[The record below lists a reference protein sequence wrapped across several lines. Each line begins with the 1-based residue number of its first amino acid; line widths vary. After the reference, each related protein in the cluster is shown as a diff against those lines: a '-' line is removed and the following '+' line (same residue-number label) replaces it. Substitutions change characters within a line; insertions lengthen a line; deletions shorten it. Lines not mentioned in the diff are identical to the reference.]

1 MQQFPII
8 INVRDRVEP
17 LKLLVEWLETVG
29 QSNIWFCDN
38 ASTYPPL
45 LQFLENTKYKVIRNE
60 LNLGHRGPWLSGL
73 VTELGEETAFVVTDP
88 DVIPVETCPRD
99 ALDSFHNT
107 LRDYPEVDKVG
118 FSLRI
123 DDIPNHYTH
132 RNDVILWESQF
143 WKDIHP
149 SGFYNAEIDTT
160 FALYR
165 AGEGHQNNRALRSPL
180 PYTAIHYPWY
190 QNSQLPTAEQIYYVE
205 HADSLIINWDK
216 KVLPASLRAHLEI
229 LRKANK

>member
-45 LQFLENTKYKVIRNE
+45 LQYLENTKYKVIRNE

-123 DDIPNHYTH
+123 DDIPNHYAH
-132 RNDVILWESQF
+132 RDDVILWESQF

>member
-45 LQFLENTKYKVIRNE
+45 LQYLENTKYKVIRNE

-99 ALDSFHNT
+99 ALDFFHNT
-107 LRDYPEVDKVG
+107 LRDFPEVDKVG

-123 DDIPNHYTH
+123 DDIPNHYAH
-132 RNDVILWESQF
+132 RSDVILWESQF

-165 AGEGHQNNRALRSPL
+165 AGEGHQNNRALRSPI

-190 QNSQLPTAEQIYYVE
+190 QNSQSPTAEQTYYVE

-229 LRKANK
+229 LRKASK

>member
-17 LKLLVEWLETVG
+17 LKLLVEWLETIG

-45 LQFLENTKYKVIRNE
+45 LQYLENTKYKVIRNE

-123 DDIPNHYTH
+123 DDIPNYYTH

>member
-45 LQFLENTKYKVIRNE
+45 LQYLENTKYKVIRNE

-88 DVIPVETCPRD
+88 DVIPVETCPHD

-123 DDIPNHYTH
+123 DDIPNHYAH
-132 RNDVILWESQF
+132 RDDVILWESQF

>member
-45 LQFLENTKYKVIRNE
+45 LQYLENTKYKVIRNE

-123 DDIPNHYTH
+123 DDIPNYYTH

>member
-45 LQFLENTKYKVIRNE
+45 LQYLENTKYKVIRNE

>member
-45 LQFLENTKYKVIRNE
+45 LQYLENTKYKVIRNE

-107 LRDYPEVDKVG
+107 LRDFPEVDKVG

-123 DDIPNHYTH
+123 DDIPNHYAH

-165 AGEGHQNNRALRSPL
+165 AGDGHQNNRALRSPL

-190 QNSQLPTAEQIYYVE
+190 QNSQSPTAEQTYYVE
-205 HADSLIINWDK
+205 HADSLVINWDK

>member
-45 LQFLENTKYKVIRNE
+45 LQYLENTKYNVIRNE

-99 ALDSFHNT
+99 ALDFFHNT
-107 LRDYPEVDKVG
+107 LRDFPEVDKVG

-123 DDIPNHYTH
+123 DDIPNHYAH

-190 QNSQLPTAEQIYYVE
+190 QNSQSPAAEQTYYVE

-216 KVLPASLRAHLEI
+216 KVLPASLRAHLEF

>member
-45 LQFLENTKYKVIRNE
+45 LQYLENTKYNVIRNE

>member
-1 MQQFPII
+1 MQQIPVII
-8 INVRDRVEP
+8 TVRDRVTP
-17 LKLLVEWLETVG
+17 LRLLVDWLEAIG

-45 LQFLENTKYKVIRNE
+45 LEYLENSRYNVVRNE

-73 VTELGEETAFVVTDP
+73 VAELGEDSAFVVTDP
-88 DVIPVETCPRD
+88 DVIPVETCPLD
-99 ALDSFHNT
+99 ALEHFKSV
-107 LRDYPEVDKVG
+107 LQEYPEVDKVG

-123 DDIPNHYTH
+123 DDLPNHYAH
-132 RNDVILWESQF
+132 RDDVILWESQF

-165 AGEGHQNNRALRSPL
+165 AGEGHQNNRALRSPF
-180 PYTAIHYPWY
+180 PYTARHFPWY
-190 QNSQLPTAEQIYYVE
+190 QDSQSPTAEQVFYVD

-216 KVLPASLRAHLEI
+216 QVLPASLRAHLDN
-229 LRKANK
+229 LRTSGI

>member
-45 LQFLENTKYKVIRNE
+45 LQYLENTKYKVIRNE

-107 LRDYPEVDKVG
+107 LRDFPEVDKVG

-123 DDIPNHYTH
+123 DNIPNHYAH
-132 RNDVILWESQF
+132 RDDVILWESQF

>member
-1 MQQFPII
+1 
-8 INVRDRVEP
+8 
-17 LKLLVEWLETVG
+17 
-29 QSNIWFCDN
+29 
-38 ASTYPPL
+38 
-45 LQFLENTKYKVIRNE
+45 VIRNE

-123 DDIPNHYTH
+123 DDIPNHYAH
-132 RNDVILWESQF
+132 RDDVILWESQF